1 MKERY
6 DAIVKELKERPEVFH
21 KDGGSYF
28 IEFMPLIEKALK
40 EKVPE
45 KPQKAPEPPKKNK
58 TEEGLV
64 KSMKAAVKK
73 SEKSPAKKK
82 VIVAGKLKKKK

>member
-6 DAIVKELKERPEVFH
+6 DAIVKELKEKPEVFH
-21 KDGGSYF
+21 KDGGAYF

-40 EKVPE
+40 EEKVSE
-45 KPQKAPEPPKKNK
+45 KPKKAPQPPKMNK

-64 KSMKAAVKK
+64 KSMEAAVKATKK
-73 SEKSPAKKK
+73 SSSK
-82 VIVAGKLKKKK
+82 VRLKGKRK